1 MGKMISFQKCK
12 SYIKM
17 DYNSK
22 IRIIEGAIAQINA
35 NIGHSGNLKQR
46 GEDLKHF
53 TLIALNK
60 IGSTEIIVSAIKE
73 IDFPP
78 EDLPFGGLYN
88 TRDIR
93 EENKRNAYRQGVK
106 AIVGILEQE
115 RERLVKAQQDK
126 EQKTNKRVNKW
137 TLIFSAIAALGTIA
151 TLLFTIFD

>member
-1 MGKMISFQKCK
+1 
-12 SYIKM
+12 M

-46 GEDLKHF
+46 GEALKHF

-60 IGSTEIIVSAIKE
+60 IGSSEIIISSIKE

-88 TRDIR
+88 TQDIR
-93 EENKRNAYRQGVK
+93 EENKKVAYRQSVK
-106 AIVGILEQE
+106 ALAGILEQE
-115 RERLVKAQQDK
+115 RERLVKEQQEEAQRKSAKIQLLA
-126 EQKTNKRVNKW
+126 
-137 TLIFSAIAALGTIA
+137 LISSIVAAACAVA
-151 TLLFTIFD
+151 TLLLMIFD

>member
-1 MGKMISFQKCK
+1 
-12 SYIKM
+12 M

-53 TLIALNK
+53 TLTALNK

-88 TRDIR
+88 TKDIR
-93 EENKRNAYRQGVK
+93 EENKKVAYRQSVK
-106 AIVGILEQE
+106 ALVGILEQE
-115 RERLVKAQQDK
+115 RERLVKAQQ
-126 EQKTNKRVNKW
+126 EVNEKRILKIQLW
-137 TLIFSAIAALGTIA
+137 TLVFSAIAAIGAIIS
-151 TLLFTIFD
+151 IFF

>member
-1 MGKMISFQKCK
+1 
-12 SYIKM
+12 M

-46 GEDLKHF
+46 GETLKHF
-53 TLIALNK
+53 ALIALNK
-60 IGSTEIIVSAIKE
+60 IGSSEIIVSAIKE

-78 EDLPFGGLYN
+78 EDLPLGGLYN

-115 RERLVKAQQDK
+115 RERLVKAQQ
-126 EQKTNKRVNKW
+126 EVNETRNLKIQVW
-137 TLIFSAIAALGTIA
+137 TLVFSAIAALGAIIS
-151 TLLFTIFD
+151 IFF

>member
-1 MGKMISFQKCK
+1 
-12 SYIKM
+12 M

-46 GEDLKHF
+46 GEDLKHIA
-53 TLIALNK
+53 LIALNK

-73 IDFPP
+73 IVFPP

-115 RERLVKAQQDK
+115 RERLVKAQQ
-126 EQKTNKRVNKW
+126 EVNEKRILKIQLW
-137 TLIFSAIAALGTIA
+137 TLVFSAIAAVGAIIS
-151 TLLFTIFD
+151 IFF

>member
-46 GEDLKHF
+46 GEALKHF
-53 TLIALNK
+53 ALIALNK
-60 IGSTEIIVSAIKE
+60 IGSSEIIVSAIKE

-78 EDLPFGGLYN
+78 KDLPFGGLYN

-115 RERLVKAQQDK
+115 RERLVKAQQ
-126 EQKTNKRVNKW
+126 EVNETRNLKIQVW
-137 TLIFSAIAALGTIA
+137 TLVFSAIAAVGAIIS
-151 TLLFTIFD
+151 IFF

>member
-1 MGKMISFQKCK
+1 MTNYKDH
-12 SYIKM
+12 IKIV
-17 DYNSK
+17 D
-22 IRIIEGAIAQINA
+22 GTIAQINA

-46 GEDLKHF
+46 GDALKQF
-53 TLIALNK
+53 ALIALNK
-60 IGSTEIIVSAIKE
+60 IGSSEIIVSAIKE

-115 RERLVKAQQDK
+115 RERLVKAQQ
-126 EQKTNKRVNKW
+126 EVNETRNLKIQVW
-137 TLIFSAIAALGTIA
+137 TLAFSAIAALGAIIS
-151 TLLFTIFD
+151 IFF

>member
-35 NIGHSGNLKQR
+35 NIGYSGNLKQR
-46 GEDLKHF
+46 GEALKHF
-53 TLIALNK
+53 ALIALIK
-60 IGSTEIIVSAIKE
+60 IGSSEIIVSAIKE

-78 EDLPFGGLYN
+78 EDLPFAGLYN

-115 RERLVKAQQDK
+115 RERLVKAQQ
-126 EQKTNKRVNKW
+126 EVNETRNLKSQLW
-137 TLIFSAIAALGTIA
+137 TLVFSAIAAVGAIIS
-151 TLLFTIFD
+151 IFF